1 MKIKEFKKTYSNLS
15 EDELVSKEKEIKKEL
30 FDLNNQRQFGKV
42 EKPANFRNLRRTI
55 ARIQTLLSER
65 KNNGKKS

>member
-1 MKIKEFKKTYSNLS
+1 MKIKDIKNLS
-15 EDELVSKEKEIKKEL
+15 EVELLSKEKDIKKEL

-65 KNNGKKS
+65 KNNGKKN